1 MAPRARPTGLQ
12 VHLQVCLQRPRSCT
26 GENPGRRFSTC
37 AFPCLSF
44 PPTIHVTSLTIVSL
58 LSGCA
63 IQVIRLN
70 RVSFWEQVRVFL
82 LKMNMQVQQL
92 EQQGADASVQRQF
105 AQFLLDVGK
114 GKAPTPDI
122 AGVECLRLPSEMCLQ
137 PATGTCQASFTACT
151 ASSAGRTRSG
161 LSAGRSWPAATMG
174 LTSCMQL
181 WQRNFPG
188 QQFVSLSADRAEG
201 EATKVGPVDQPV
213 ELLNTITPSGI
224 PTHKLLLKLG
234 MPIMLYR
241 NMTGIRVR

>member
-1 MAPRARPTGLQ
+1 MCLSADRAGVGVGDTDYPVEHILPSGSALSTCYLTSWCSTSACQSRSPRTRMAPRARPTGLQ

-58 LSGCA
+58 LS
-63 IQVIRLN
+63 RLCN
-70 RVSFWEQVRVFL
+70 PGDSAQQSQLLGAGQGLPAENEHAGPAAGAAGRRRVSAAPVCAVPPRV
-82 LKMNMQVQQL
+82 K
-92 EQQGADASVQRQF
+92 
-105 AQFLLDVGK
+105 K

-181 WQRNFPG
+181 WQRISQANN
-188 QQFVSLSADRAEG
+188 S
-201 EATKVGPVDQPV
+201 
-213 ELLNTITPSGI
+213 
-224 PTHKLLLKLG
+224 
-234 MPIMLYR
+234 
-241 NMTGIRVR
+241 